1 MVKKISKGSLL
12 GRSSSSSK
20 DKTGLY
26 LVSVV
31 AIVAVVALFLM
42 VKGGSSEVSGETVMV
57 ADEEGNLIGEA
68 FRNSFGSP
76 SKSTK
81 KDYKLDFNPNLD
93 GSLVSNS
100 GIIQPAILRCSDFN
114 AVNGECYTDAVCAGW
129 WVCSGD
135 LMVPAAAEQ
144 CAEDI
149 CAKYGSSVC
158 KNDPRCS
165 ASYLNEISSE

>member
-26 LVSVV
+26 LVSIV

-57 ADEEGNLIGEA
+57 ADEEGNLVGEA
-68 FRNSFGSP
+68 FGNSFSSP
-76 SKSTK
+76 SKSIK
-81 KDYKLDFNPNLD
+81 KDYKLDFNANLN
-93 GSLVSNS
+93 SNP